1 MKLTIVLVL
10 EISIEC
16 LGIRL
21 GIEIIRLSSINI
33 ISYQSFLFTFLDNF
47 EIPYK
52 ETFFEFIEIS
62 LEFFSIFWN
71 SFRNGENFASL
82 TFGGRKNQGIIFQI
96 SEHCFSLPNVGQSS
110 LFVIREFLGFFNE
123 QFLFRSI

>member
-1 MKLTIVLVL
+1 MKLTIVLAL

-21 GIEIIRLSSINI
+21 GIEIIKLSLINR

-52 ETFFEFIEIS
+52 ETFFEFIENS
-62 LEFFSIFWN
+62 LEFFLIFWN

-96 SEHCFSLPNVGQSS
+96 SKH
-110 LFVIREFLGFFNE
+110 
-123 QFLFRSI
+123 